1 MKKLFPLLLPGMLL
15 LAGSAEA
22 QLQKGTRYW
31 GGTISFNGTLN
42 HNRDKFDKDNVSKT
56 RRPIISPEAQLGWFV
71 SDKVMLGVGLR
82 YSIQQE
88 KTVYEPSGYKNSTLG
103 QSLQLLPFIRR
114 YYSLGDRWALF
125 IHGELA
131 PSYSWGKSKSENV
144 ITETDK
150 RDLWQYGLA
159 VKPGVVYTFPNKK
172 WSVEAYTNFLSL
184 SFNYLPFPEDDGR
197 QFTVDSGFGTGF
209 PSYFSLRIARHLQL
223 KN

>member
-1 MKKLFPLLLPGMLL
+1 MKKLFLLLLPGMLL
-15 LAGSAEA
+15 LAGHAKA
-22 QLQKGTRYW
+22 QLQKGTKYW
-31 GGTISFNGTLN
+31 GGTISFNGTLHRN
-42 HNRDKFDKDNVSKT
+42 QDKFDKDNVSKI
-56 RRPIISPEAQLGWFV
+56 RKPIISPEAQLGWFV

-88 KTVYEPSGYKNSTLG
+88 KTIYEPSGYKNSTLS

-131 PSYSWGKSKSENV
+131 PNYSWWKSKSED
-144 ITETDK
+144 ITTVTDK
-150 RDLWQYGLA
+150 SDIWQYGLA

-184 SFNYLPFPEDDGR
+184 NFNYMPFPEDHGR
-197 QFTVDSGFGTGF
+197 QFNVDSGIDTGF
-209 PSYFSLRIARHLQL
+209 PSYFSFRIARHLQT